1 MLAMLMQRIENS
13 GAENENF
20 IQYFENYTKLWE
32 QHLIAIEA
40 NAKKHIAPMR
50 IEHQNHG
57 SSFLGFLEH
66 AENLDL
72 VYV

>member
-32 QHLIAIEA
+32 
-40 NAKKHIAPMR
+40 
-50 IEHQNHG
+50 
-57 SSFLGFLEH
+57 
-66 AENLDL
+66 
-72 VYV
+72 